1 MKNIVMKKAVIIFD
15 LFSQKEI
22 EKMLTNTFGYELS
35 KAVSGKDTIYYP
47 LKINNE
53 CIEDMS
59 IVRIITRDISI
70 SLSTETYLRLEY
82 PDISTSEDTDY
93 DPELL
98 KIINTCNSIT
108 KIVEQSTES
117 GIKEFPMSHEYYLA
131 LKKINDCYHTMRR
144 NFDKIEY
151 SISNGL
157 TPKNANNLERKQ
169 KNENGSYKTN
179 LRRALVSRP
188 R

>member
-35 KAVSGKDTIYYP
+35 KTVSGKDTIYYP

-82 PDISTSEDTDY
+82 PGISMAKDTDF

-98 KIINTCNSIT
+98 KIINICNSIA
-108 KIVEQSTES
+108 KKVEQSTES
-117 GIKEFPMSHEYYLA
+117 GIKEFLMSDEYYLT
-131 LKKINDCYHTMRR
+131 LKKINDCYHAMRG
-144 NFDKIEY
+144 NSDKIEY
-151 SISNGL
+151 SISNQSNS
-157 TPKNANNLERKQ
+157 KNVNNLERKQ
-169 KNENGSYKTN
+169 NNENGSYKTN
-179 LRRALVSRP
+179 LRRALVSCP